1 MLVFGSE
8 MHVVTFVFV
17 VLEFLMLIFLLA
29 GYLNRIQDKQR
40 RLYLLLLTLLLFY
53 NITGGLLPD
62 PKIPIPI
69 FIQNIIAYGS
79 GFLMASYFPYYFYK
93 AFDLK
98 LLRFHALYGVPMFL
112 LLPYL
117 VFFVISYSF
126 DHDLASTIQH
136 GIIIPFFYAFV
147 LLCAIFRAIRVAYKK
162 QRMKKYYWEERLVY
176 AAVIPWGALS
186 IISYFDLGQMVEAL
200 STNIGFV
207 IVTIIFISKFI
218 QEDREDISKLH
229 DISVN
234 GIRPELFQENC
245 INFGFT
251 TRQIEIVSLLHE
263 GYTVREIADRLHI
276 ADRTVTTHL
285 HNMMGKTTTHSRLDL
300 LRKLE
305 FWVLEDK
312 K

>member
-17 VLEFLMLIFLLA
+17 VLEFLMLMFLLA

-53 NITGGLLPD
+53 NITSGLLPD
-62 PKIPIPI
+62 PKIPIPVYL
-69 FIQNIIAYGS
+69 QNIIAYGG

-98 LLRFHALYGVPMFL
+98 LLRFHAIYGVPMFL
-112 LLPYL
+112 LLPYVL
-117 VFFVISYSF
+117 FFVISYSINR
-126 DHDLASTIQH
+126 DLKATIH
-136 GIIIPFFYAFV
+136 YGIIIPFFYAFV
-147 LLCAIFRAIRVAYKK
+147 LLWAIFRAIRVAYKD
-162 QRMKKYYWEERLVY
+162 QRIKKYPWEERLVY
-176 AAVIPWGALS
+176 AAVIPWGALTV
-186 IISYFDLGQMVEAL
+186 ISYFDFGQVVEAL
-200 STNIGFV
+200 FTNIGFV
-207 IVTIIFISKFI
+207 IVTVIFIFKFI
-218 QEDREDISKLH
+218 QEDRQDINKLH

-234 GIRPELFQENC
+234 GIRPEVFDENC
-245 INFGFT
+245 VNFGFT
-251 TRQIEIVSLLHE
+251 ARQIEIVSLLRV
-263 GYTVREIADRLHI
+263 GYTINEIAIRLHI

-285 HNMMGKTTTHSRLDL
+285 HNMMVKTNTHSRLDL

-305 FWVLEDK
+305 FWIFEDK

>member
-29 GYLNRIQDKQR
+29 GYLNRIKDKQR
-40 RLYLLLLTLLLFY
+40 RLYLILLTLLIFY

-62 PKIPIPI
+62 PEIPIPI
-69 FIQNIIAYGS
+69 YLQNIIAYGS

-98 LLRFHALYGVPMFL
+98 LLRFHAIYGVPMFL
-112 LLPYL
+112 LLPY
-117 VFFVISYSF
+117 VIFFVISYSLN
-126 DHDLASTIQH
+126 HDLTSTIH
-136 GIIIPFFYAFV
+136 YGIIVPFFYAFV
-147 LLCAIFRAIRVAYKK
+147 LLWAIFRATRVAYKD
-162 QRMKKYYWEERLVY
+162 QRTKKYPWEERLVY
-176 AAVIPWGALS
+176 AAVIPWGALTV
-186 IISYFDLGQMVEAL
+186 ISYFNFGQVVEAL
-200 STNIGFV
+200 FTNIGFV
-207 IVTIIFISKFI
+207 IVTVIFISKFI
-218 QEDREDISKLH
+218 QEDREDISKLY

-251 TRQIEIVSLLHE
+251 TRQMEIVNLLHV
-263 GYTVREIADRLHI
+263 GYTVHEIADRLHI

-285 HNMMGKTTTHSRLDL
+285 HNMMVKTKTHGRFEL

-305 FWVLEDK
+305 FRVIEDK